1 MISKINVVNGTLK
14 LMRISGLTTQGT
26 PDEIKDGLQVLDDY
40 MAELSTTLETGY
52 IQPASYGESDP
63 NDDSG
68 LTLEMA
74 GPIKKALLLEFCSY
88 FGKDVPMAIAKTSAD
103 GMRALEQLL
112 VNVAPSQH
120 PATLPIGSGNEWPYS
135 SGRKFYPEPIS
146 DDNPEYYY
154 AGDSFKLKVDWSAWL
169 DGETLST
176 VVYSTK
182 GSVLLSNESV
192 VVNNSE
198 VTVAFTGSGQS
209 EVCATA
215 TNSSG
220 LTKVQKYVY
229 AVSNC

>member
-1 MISKINVVNGTLK
+1 MISKVSIVNGTLK

-40 MAELSTTLETGY
+40 MAELSTTLDTGY
-52 IQPASYGESDP
+52 IQPLNYGESDP

-68 LTLEMA
+68 LTPEMA
-74 GPIKKALLLEFCSY
+74 GPVKKSLLAEFCSY
-88 FGKDVPMAIAKTSAD
+88 FGKEVPMAVARTSAD

-112 VNVAPSQH
+112 VHVAPSQN
-120 PATLPIGSGNEWPYS
+120 PATLPIGSGNEWQTET
-135 SGRKFYPEPIS
+135 RKFYPEPIS

-154 AGDSFKLKVDWSAWL
+154 AGDSFKLKIDWSAWL

-176 VVYSTK
+176 VVYSAK
-182 GSVLLSNESV
+182 GSVSLSNESV

-198 VTVAFTGSGQS
+198 VTVAFTGAGQS

-220 LTKVQKYVY
+220 LAKVQKYIY